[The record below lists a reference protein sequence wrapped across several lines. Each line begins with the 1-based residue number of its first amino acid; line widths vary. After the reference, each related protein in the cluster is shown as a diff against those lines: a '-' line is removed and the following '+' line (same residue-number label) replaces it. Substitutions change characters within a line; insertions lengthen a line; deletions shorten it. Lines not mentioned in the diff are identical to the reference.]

1 MKFKHWALVLISVF
15 GLAWG
20 VFSFW
25 PDDQLHLIACDVG
38 QGDAILIKKG
48 FDEVLID
55 GGPNNKVMECL
66 SNNLPFWEK
75 TIELV
80 VLTHPEKDHIT
91 GLVEVL
97 KRFKVK
103 KIISNS
109 LLVDKAAFRAF
120 REAVGQEEI
129 EVFSPKKGDKIK
141 LAGMDFEVLWPKERL
156 GDLRLW
162 SQLAYDTEKSGV
174 LGISSFEGEIN
185 ETSVVLWLK
194 YDQFDAF
201 LTGDID
207 QRTEEEIADEH
218 ELEGIEVLK
227 VAHHGSKYS
236 SSQEFLEK
244 IKPKIAL
251 ISVGKNQWGHPTEE
265 VLKKLRNL
273 EIKILRTDMRGETK
287 IVTDGKSFVIR

>member
-251 ISVGKNQWGHPTEE
+251 ISVGKNQWG
-265 VLKKLRNL
+265 
-273 EIKILRTDMRGETK
+273 G
-287 IVTDGKSFVIR
+287 VIRQRKY